1 MTRRPEHEV
10 LMTQDA
16 TGWELAAAAGRST
29 IDSLFDSRVAV
40 HPDRPALES
49 GDRVVTYRELQQRSR
64 ALAGVLH
71 AAGVRRGAR
80 IALLSENRAEYLE
93 VMLAAARLGAIVA
106 LQNRQARSSELVTAL
121 DLVEPELVVSSAEL
135 AAAHAAVLAP
145 RTVIEFGPAYE
156 AALVAAPSRA
166 TSDAEP
172 EDVLAIVYTSGS
184 TGVPKGACIS
194 HRALVARALVVRSE
208 YGLRPDE
215 AFVAWSPL
223 SHTGALDNSL
233 ATLLYG
239 GSVVVVDGFDAGRLA
254 DLVAGRRLG
263 WLLIMP
269 GTVTRLAAAVREKG
283 APPAG
288 VRICGVMPDLVA
300 PAEIAEIT
308 RLLDAPFA
316 NTFGATETG
325 NPPASAAVIPV
336 GAEPESMPKEQS
348 AYTEIRLLGP
358 NEEDVADGE
367 VGEMCVRG
375 PTVFSGYWANEEA
388 TALAMRGGW
397 YHMGDAFRRLPN
409 GTLDFVDRIKYMIK
423 SGGEN
428 VYPAE
433 VERVLLQQ
441 DGVLEAAV
449 VRRKDPT
456 WGEVPVAFVAATSDG
471 VTPDVLRELCRSE
484 LARYKVPKE
493 IHLVPLEFMPRN
505 ATGKVSRPELERLA
519 TERWEA
525 DLDEATAS

>member
-1 MTRRPEHEV
+1 MTAELGEISVAR
-10 LMTQDA
+10 D
-16 TGWELAAAAGRST
+16 TGPELAAAAGRST
-29 IDSLFDSRVAV
+29 IDSLFDSRVVV
-40 HPDRPALES
+40 HPDRPAVES
-49 GDRVVTYRELQQRSR
+49 GERVLTYRELQQRSR
-64 ALAGVLH
+64 ALAGVLD
-71 AAGVRRGAR
+71 AAGVRHGAR
-80 IALLSENRAEYLE
+80 IALLSENRLEHLE
-93 VMLAAARLGAIVA
+93 VLLAAARLGAIVA
-106 LQNRQARSSELVTAL
+106 LQNRRATSSELVAAL
-121 DLVEPELVVSSAEL
+121 ELVEPDLVVCSEKL
-135 AAAHAAVLAP
+135 AAEHTAVLES
-145 RTVIEFGPAYE
+145 RTLIEFGPEYE
-156 AALVAAPSRA
+156 RALAAAPALTAGVAA
-166 TSDAEP
+166 P

-194 HRALVARALVVRSE
+194 HRALIARGMVVRSE

-223 SHTGALDNSL
+223 SHTGALDNSV

-239 GSVVVVDGFDAGRLA
+239 GTIVVVDGFDADRLA
-254 DLVAGRRLG
+254 DLVAERRIG
-263 WLLIMP
+263 WLLVMP
-269 GTVTRLAAAVREKG
+269 GTVGRLAAAMRAKDVR
-283 APPAG
+283 PAG
-288 VRICGVMPDLVA
+288 VRICGVMPDLIA

-308 RLLDAPFA
+308 ALLDAPFA

-325 NPPASAAVIPV
+325 NPPASAAVLPV
-336 GAEPESMPKEQS
+336 GVEPGAMPKEQS
-348 AYTEIRLLGP
+348 AYTEIRLVDPDGG
-358 NEEDVADGE
+358 EVADGE

-388 TALAMRGGW
+388 TALAMHGGW
-397 YHMGDAFRRLPN
+397 YHMGDAFRRLPD

-441 DGVLEAAV
+441 PGVLEAAV

-456 WGEVPVAFVAATSDG
+456 WGEVPVAFVAATSEAITADA
-471 VTPDVLRELCRSE
+471 LRELCRGE

-505 ATGKVSRPELERLA
+505 TTGKVSRPELERLA
-519 TERWEA
+519 TERWKA
-525 DLDEATAS
+525 AFDGATAS